1 MDIFLQLDLPAILTA
16 AFAAMACAIAGC
28 FLVLRRMSLM
38 GDAISHAV
46 LPGIV
51 ATFVFWESL
60 QALPVFIGCAIVGVL
75 TAFLSELIHR
85 LGRVEPGASMGIVF
99 TVLFAIGVIWLN
111 QVEYGGSG
119 NVHIDADCVLYGDLQ
134 GVTWLDAPERLIE
147 ALSPAAWMTLPR
159 QVVTLAI
166 VLVFNIA
173 FVALLFKE
181 LRITA
186 FDPGLAAAQG
196 IPPALMHYML
206 MTVVA
211 MTTVAAFEAVGSILV
226 VAMLIVPGLVAH
238 LLTDRLVL
246 LIPLS
251 AVVACFAAV
260 GGYSGAA
267 AVDVNPAGMMGV
279 VLGAILLAAGLLAP
293 RNGWIARLWN
303 RAALATSILREDM
316 LGLLFRASEHGGPDA
331 VLTPADV
338 RHAVG
343 GGMLAHVACWRL
355 RARSEARLA
364 DGALHL
370 TSVGA
375 GRAATIVRSHRL
387 WESFLVDRLGLRP
400 DHVHGTAT
408 TLEHLTSAGMR
419 DALARSADDPAIDPH
434 GRTIPG
440 EAPDATGTP
449 PTDADGR

>member
-1 MDIFLQLDLPAILTA
+1 
-16 AFAAMACAIAGC
+16 
-28 FLVLRRMSLM
+28 
-38 GDAISHAV
+38 
-46 LPGIV
+46 
-51 ATFVFWESL
+51 
-60 QALPVFIGCAIVGVL
+60 
-75 TAFLSELIHR
+75 
-85 LGRVEPGASMGIVF
+85 
-99 TVLFAIGVIWLN
+99 
-111 QVEYGGSG
+111 
-119 NVHIDADCVLYGDLQ
+119 
-134 GVTWLDAPERLIE
+134 
-147 ALSPAAWMTLPR
+147 
-159 QVVTLAI
+159 
-166 VLVFNIA
+166 
-173 FVALLFKE
+173 
-181 LRITA
+181 
-186 FDPGLAAAQG
+186 
-196 IPPALMHYML
+196 MHYML

>member
-226 VAMLIVPGLVAH
+226 VAMLG
-238 LLTDRLVL
+238 
-246 LIPLS
+246 
-251 AVVACFAAV
+251 
-260 GGYSGAA
+260 
-267 AVDVNPAGMMGV
+267 
-279 VLGAILLAAGLLAP
+279 ILLSLKRPFLWSVHPAFSTTI
-293 RNGWIARLWN
+293 IAY
-303 RAALATSILREDM
+303 ALTA
-316 LGLLFRASEHGGPDA
+316 LGLLLP
-331 VLTPADV
+331 
-338 RHAVG
+338 
-343 GGMLAHVACWRL
+343 W
-355 RARSEARLA
+355 
-364 DGALHL
+364 
-370 TSVGA
+370 TSYQSQQPQQ
-375 GRAATIVRSHRL
+375 TSK
-387 WESFLVDRLGLRP
+387 S
-400 DHVHGTAT
+400 TAT
-408 TLEHLTSAGMR
+408 VS
-419 DALARSADDPAIDPH
+419 
-434 GRTIPG
+434 
-440 EAPDATGTP
+440 
-449 PTDADGR
+449 